1 MSTTEYVE
9 GGTTDRTFGEGH
21 EEAGGLVDLSDDR
34 GFLGHPKGLA
44 ILFFAEM
51 WERFSFYG
59 MRSLLTL
66 YLVQHFLFSQDKAAG
81 LYAAYGSLVYLTPVV
96 GGLIADR
103 YLGHRRAVLIGAI
116 FLTAGHALMAF
127 EGSGSQ
133 SYLETGGERY
143 EVVTEIETADGRR
156 SAVAYLADP
165 SGELRRMR
173 FEGGAINL
181 AGTGA
186 APAFIADGAYEQTV
200 EREQLAVQSLFMA
213 LSLIIVGVGFLKAN
227 ISTMVGQLYGEKDP
241 RRDPGF
247 TIFYI
252 GINLGSLGAYLLC
265 GWLAYAYGWG
275 YGFGAAGI
283 GMALGLIVFIVG
295 KPLLRGRGE
304 HHVTVK
310 GATIAAAWIGGIVAL
325 APLWFLIQRDE
336 LVGGILLTVAPLLYL
351 GLLIYAFIAFKG
363 AVRSRMIVAVV
374 LTVFSVLFWAL
385 FEQAGSSLTLYA
397 ENNSE
402 LPSFLNAPQVGF
414 LNPFFIIVLGP
425 LFAWLWTAMARR
437 GMEPSTP
444 VKFSLGLAQVGLGFV
459 VLAWGAS
466 TFVDVRET
474 ANGTI
479 YLVPFVFLA
488 AAYLLHSTGE
498 LCLSPV
504 GLSMVTKLAAPS
516 IVGLMMGAWFVSSS
530 LGHTV
535 AGIIAKATS
544 TETQGGVVTDSEA
557 QLSAYAEVFM
567 TVGLVGFGV
576 AVVLLAL
583 SPLLKKGMAG
593 IH

>member
-21 EEAGGLVDLSDDR
+21 EEAGGLVDLTDDR

-44 ILFFAEM
+44 ILFFAEL

-59 MRSLLTL
+59 MRSLLVL
-66 YLVQHFLFSQDKAAG
+66 YLVQHFLFDPGKAQG
-81 LYAAYGSLVYLTPVV
+81 LYAAYGSLVYLMPVV
-96 GGLIADR
+96 GGFIADR

-116 FLTAGHALMAF
+116 FLTLGHGLMAF

-133 SYLETGGERY
+133 AFIETGGERY
-143 EVVTEIETADGRR
+143 ELVTEGRGEQAQTFLADGEALRP
-156 SAVAYLADP
+156 VTYVGGDMVLG
-165 SGELRRMR
+165 GE
-173 FEGGAINL
+173 
-181 AGTGA
+181 GA
-186 APAFIADGAYEQTV
+186 APTRIAKSEFTEIV
-200 EREQLAVQSLFMA
+200 ERQEVYVQTLFLA

-247 TIFYI
+247 TIFYV
-252 GINLGSLGAYLLC
+252 GINLGSLAAYIAC
-265 GWLAYAYGWG
+265 GWLAYEYGWG

-283 GMALGLIVFIVG
+283 GMLLGLLVFVLG

-304 HHVTVK
+304 HRLTVK
-310 GATIAAAWIGGIVAL
+310 GVVVASAWIGGVLAL
-325 APLWFLIQRDE
+325 APIWFLVQRDE
-336 LVGGILLTVAPLLYL
+336 VVSTILYWAAPLLYL
-351 GLLIYAFIAFKG
+351 GLLGFALFAFRG
-363 AVRSRMIVAVV
+363 AVRSRMVVAVV
-374 LTVFSVLFWAL
+374 LTTFSVLFWAL

-397 ENNSE
+397 ANTST
-402 LPSFLNAPQVGF
+402 LPSFLNAAQVGF
-414 LNPFFIIVLGP
+414 LNPGFIILLGP
-425 LFAWLWTAMARR
+425 VFAWLWMAMARK
-437 GMEPSTP
+437 GIEPSTP

-466 TFVDVRET
+466 TFSSEVET
-474 ANGTI
+474 ANGI
-479 YLVPFVFLA
+479 KYVVPFVFLA

-504 GLSMVTKLAAPS
+504 GLSMVTKLSAPS
-516 IVGLMMGAWFVSSS
+516 LVGLMMGAWFVSSA

-535 AGIIAKATS
+535 AGYIAQRTA
-544 TETQGGVVTDSEA
+544 TETAGGVVTDSA
-557 QLSAYAEVFM
+557 GQLATYVDVFM
-567 TVGLVGFGV
+567 QVGIVGLVIGL
-576 AVVLLAL
+576 VLLVL